1 MNFLRPFLSGALAA
15 TALCSTAWAKGDDVD
30 FARALV
36 QHGYVDL
43 ANEYCKRIE
52 NDPKTS
58 AEDKAGI
65 QLILAEIFAKT
76 ATQKE
81 DASEASGDLDKA
93 IKVLEDFIKNNGSHP
108 RSPEA
113 KFTIGILLRQKGDM
127 IVAQLK
133 KTQDSSKKSEL
144 VSAGDSA
151 FKTAESYFES
161 LQKEYKSMKDAWW
174 QKTNGRQPTPEEAKE
189 EEDISYNLMDSIYNV
204 PRTLYSHC
212 LLYESG
218 SKEKKELAEKAVLG
232 FMDFELDYQDRMKA
246 FESSVFWA
254 LTYKELGDFDKV
266 YQRFDFTIS
275 LKDLIPPPL
284 PDDAREVILTG
295 FYYKATTYNEQRKF
309 QDAINTIEAM
319 EKLLKDATK
328 DRIGVSAMLVKGDAL
343 VGKGSKDDA
352 IKMGSELMKK
362 LTAPGLQAVVRKKI
376 ADWSSASGGSANVGL
391 HLIRYESY
399 MDEDNYIGAI
409 SALQGAITACES
421 ADSPEAVPDL
431 LWKMG
436 SVFERLD
443 RPYDAVIC
451 YETIANDYGANP
463 KAKPAEAAFRAAQV
477 WNGIA
482 AAIGEEKSWE
492 KDQITKNLTLLTTKW
507 PNDSNSKNAQYLVA
521 DALYQKGKYEEAAK
535 EFTKVPEDAK
545 LYEQAIVM
553 AGRCYY
559 DLAKRMWNA
568 GTKDKKATDMFDQAE
583 TAFTKYLAVVKK
595 GPSKN
600 EEIQKARPSVEAF
613 CKQALANVLMHEAKK
628 KYIEALKMLDEID
641 NPVAGADGKIA
652 DVPDDV
658 RKKVWRQK
666 VTAYLSQNDTMKAV
680 EYTEKLI
687 EKYKAAPVTVEACQL
702 VGAKCDEDA
711 EKIAGENPTPESI
724 TPEALKLWELA
735 AKYYANWIHSG
746 IEAKQKIKIEDAL
759 QVADRIYNLGLMIN
773 QIDDKKSFTSY
784 DLEKFKKPGIFADAA
799 RIYDPIANEVLGRPQ
814 GVDTSKLLLKL
825 AWCHDFT
832 QNWAGAR
839 DAYETLIE
847 SERLRNKGAQTLN
860 DAVLKLENKKYLFA
874 AYEELGHVY
883 LKLAAKGENKANSLQ
898 EAYTIFAN
906 VVSKSEKD
914 CEAWWRAKYLVIKI
928 LFEKGGQNDYEM
940 ALMGIVDMRKNYPNW
955 DEDKFK
961 MRDRWIEM
969 EKAILDK
976 APKK

>member
-1 MNFLRPFLSGALAA
+1 MKFLRPLLSGALAA
-15 TALCSTAWAKGDDVD
+15 STLFCSTAWAKGDDVD

-36 QHGYVDL
+36 QWGYVDL

-58 AEDKAGI
+58 AEDKAGV

-81 DASEASGDLDKA
+81 DSTAAAEDLDKA
-93 IKVLEDFIKNNGSHP
+93 IKVLEDFIRMNGTHS
-108 RSPEA
+108 RAPEA
-113 KFTIGILLRQKGDM
+113 KFTIGVLLRQKGDM
-127 IVAQLK
+127 IVAQLR
-133 KTQDSSKKSEL
+133 KTQDATAKSALISS
-144 VSAGDSA
+144 GDTA
-151 FKTAESYFES
+151 FKTAETYFEA
-161 LQKEYKSMKDAWW
+161 LQKEYKAMRDTWR
-174 QKTNGRQPTPEEAKE
+174 QKTDGRQPTVEEAKE

-218 SKEKKELAEKAVLG
+218 SKEKKELADKAVLA

-309 QDAINTIEAM
+309 QDAIKTIDDM
-319 EKLLKDATK
+319 LKLIKDASK
-328 DRIGVSAMLVKGDAL
+328 DRIGVSAVLVKGDAL
-343 VGKGSKDDA
+343 VGKGSKDEA
-352 IKMGSELMKK
+352 IKMGSDLMKQI
-362 LTAPGLQAVVRKKI
+362 TAPGLQAVVRKKI
-376 ADWSSASGGSANVGL
+376 SDWSNQAGGGANVGL
-391 HLIRYESY
+391 YLIRYESA
-399 MDEDNYIGAI
+399 MDEDNYIAAI
-409 SALQGAITACES
+409 SALQGAIAAAES

-436 SVFERLD
+436 SVFERLE

-451 YETIANDYGANP
+451 YETIANDHQANA
-463 KAKPAEAAFRAAQV
+463 KAKSAEAAFRAAQV
-477 WNGIA
+477 WNVIA

-507 PNDSNSKNAQYLVA
+507 PNDPNSKNAQYLVA
-521 DALYQKGKYEEAAK
+521 DALAIKGKFEDAAR
-535 EFTKVPEDAK
+535 EYAKVPEEAK
-545 LYEQAIVM
+545 YYEQAIVM
-553 AGRCYY
+553 AGKCYY
-559 DLAKRMWNA
+559 DLAKKQWAA
-568 GTKDKKATDMFDQAE
+568 GQKDKKTTDMLDQAE
-583 TAFTKYLAVVKK
+583 ASFTKYLAYVKK

-600 EEIQKARPSVEAF
+600 EDIQKNRPMVEVF

-628 KYIEALKMLDEID
+628 KYTEAIKVLDDIE
-641 NPVAGADGKIA
+641 NPVEGTDGKKA
-652 DVPDDV
+652 EVPDEV

-666 VTAYLSQNDTMKAV
+666 ITAYLATNDTPKAV
-680 EYTEKLI
+680 EYTEKLL
-687 EKYKAAPVTVEACQL
+687 EKFRAAAVTVEACQL
-702 VGAKCDEDA
+702 VGAKCDEEA
-711 EKIAGENPTPESI
+711 EKIAGENPTAETI
-724 TPEALKLWELA
+724 TADAMKLWELA

-759 QVADRIYNLGLMIN
+759 QVADRIYNLGLLIN

-784 DLEKFKKPGIFADAA
+784 ELDKLKKPGIFIDAA
-799 RIYDPIANEVLGRPQ
+799 RIYDPIANEQLGRPQ

-825 AWCHDFT
+825 AWCHDFA
-832 QNWAGAR
+832 QNWVGAR
-839 DAYETLIE
+839 DSYEALIE

-860 DAVLKLENKKYLFA
+860 DAVLKAKKWLFV

-883 LKLAAKGENKANSLQ
+883 LKLAAKGDNKANSLQ

-914 CEAWWRAKYLVIKI
+914 TEAWWRAKYLVIKI

-940 ALMGIVDMRKNYPNW
+940 ALMGIKDMRANYPNW

-961 MRDRWIEM
+961 MRDRWIDI
-969 EKAILDK
+969 EKAILDR